1 MGGLFSKLTRL
12 PAWAAVGILVAV
24 STALR
29 GFAGI
34 KVHGPWISPDETV
47 YALLGQSLY
56 QHGSLTIL
64 GGPTPFYSLV
74 VPLLVGPFLS
84 LHDLELGYSLLK
96 PFLALVMSLA
106 AVPVY
111 CWARSLAGRGWA
123 LAAAALTVA
132 LPGLAYSGLVMS
144 EVAFYP
150 AVTLAAWAAARA
162 IAAPSRRAALLL
174 GLAVALA
181 TATRLQALVLVPV
194 VFAAVGLDAF
204 FARSWARV
212 RATAPMLLGVLVPLG
227 AWLLFQ
233 TIRGE
238 PPLGAYESTAG
249 TTYHAVDAVR
259 FTLYHAGTIVLTTGV
274 LPACALLVLV
284 IGAARRGERDPLARA
299 TIATT
304 LALTGGVIVQVGVF
318 ASQHVGQ
325 IAERDM
331 LCLAPSLL
339 VCFALWLARPEAR
352 TRMTAAV
359 AGAIALVAVSTVPWE
374 TFVTAQA
381 MPDAI
386 TFAPLLHLELA
397 TSAHALTIVVLAATT
412 LAGVLFIGLPRRWLA
427 ALPALLLLAG
437 ILGSV
442 SSSREVIAQA
452 ATTRTELVGTGVV
465 GKTPRWVDTSPSYG
479 SATFVYDGGHDWTE
493 VWQALFWNRRI
504 HHVAT
509 LGGAVLPGP
518 APQSDLG
525 LRPDGQISVSD
536 PQIVTPSTFQADGSL
551 IAYTIQLI
559 PSHFGLRLWE
569 LGKPPRLVSRASGLQ
584 PNGDLYTGGPAT
596 LIVYGCTKGTW
607 IMSVVL
613 KDPPQ
618 DVTLYQDGQLLK
630 RLHFDVGVWPGAVPV
645 TARPGSQTCELTMTS
660 TGLVGSSR
668 FEFTPAPS

>member
-1 MGGLFSKLTRL
+1 MGRLYSKLTKL
-12 PAWAAVGILVAV
+12 PAWAVVGILVGL
-24 STALR
+24 STVLR
-29 GFAGI
+29 GYAGV

-56 QHGSLTIL
+56 QHGSLSIL

-74 VPLLVGPFLS
+74 VPVLFGPFLS
-84 LHDLELGYSLLK
+84 IHDLELGYSLLK
-96 PFLALVMSLA
+96 PFLAFVMSLA

-111 CWARSLAGRGWA
+111 FWARSLAGRGWA
-123 LAAAALTVA
+123 FAAAALTVA

-162 IAAPSRRAALLL
+162 IVAPSRRNAVLL
-174 GLAVALA
+174 GLAVTLA
-181 TATRLQALVLVPV
+181 TGTRLQALVLVPV
-194 VFAAVGLDAF
+194 VFAAVALDAF

-212 RATAPMLLGVLVPLG
+212 RVTAPMLLGVLVPLG
-227 AWLLFQ
+227 AWLLVQ

-238 PPLGAYESTAG
+238 PLLGAYESTTGAS
-249 TTYHAVDAVR
+249 YHAVDAVR
-259 FTLYHAGTIVLTTGV
+259 FTLYHAGTLVLTTGV
-274 LPACALLVLV
+274 LPACALLVLA
-284 IGAARRGERDPLARA
+284 IGAVTRGEHDPLTRA

-304 LALTGGVIVQVGVF
+304 LALVGGVVVQVGLF

-339 VCFALWLARPEAR
+339 VCFALWLARPERR

-359 AGAIALVAVSTVPWE
+359 AGAIALVAVSTIPLG
-374 TFVTAQA
+374 TFVTDQA
-381 MPDAI
+381 LPDAI

-397 TSAHALTIVVLAATT
+397 TSARTLTVVVLVATALAAV
-412 LAGVLFIGLPRRWLA
+412 AFIGLPRRLLV
-427 ALPALLLLAG
+427 ALPALLLFAG
-437 ILGSV
+437 IAGSV

-452 ATTRTELVGTGVV
+452 AKTRHELVGPAVV
-465 GKTPRWVDTSPSYG
+465 GKAPRWVDTSPSFG
-479 SATFVYDGGHDWTE
+479 SATFVYDGGHDWPE

-509 LGGAVLPGP
+509 LDGAVLPGP
-518 APQSDLG
+518 APQSDLR

-536 PQIVTPSTFQADGSL
+536 PQIVTPSTIQGDGSL

-569 LGKPPRLVSRASGLQ
+569 VGKPPRLVSRASGLQ
-584 PNGDLYTGGPAT
+584 ANGDLYGSGRAT
-596 LIVYGCTKGTW
+596 LLVYGCTKGTW
-607 IMSVVL
+607 IMSLLL
-613 KDPPQ
+613 KEPPQ
-618 DVTLYQDGQLLK
+618 DVTLFQDGHLL
-630 RLHFDVGVWPGAVPV
+630 RHLHFDTGVWAGAVPV
-645 TARPGSQTCELTMTS
+645 TARPGAQTCRLTMTS

-668 FEFTPAPS
+668 FEFTLAAS